1 VLLSPVVKAWQL
13 GSASAEAM
21 IIICVNVILM
31 VAAASEKIV
40 RLLDVEVRGRGLF
53 YH

>member
-1 VLLSPVVKAWQL
+1 
-13 GSASAEAM
+13 M

-40 RLLDVEVRGRGLF
+40 RLLDVEVRGPGG
-53 YH
+53 